1 MPYVVQSSEKVRGI
15 GADYETK
22 AMLYL
27 MNCRDDSYEIN
38 FFAIDFYND
47 VTGLNVHADKAWDVQ
62 SKGTKNTSAKG
73 IGRELVTLFKNEMSD
88 LNFDYLILFM
98 ADVPET
104 FRTDATLTT
113 FGIDNIKDKALKS
126 VRQGLIDEANKRTRS
141 YIDAAWITDEN
152 IDGFLRKVTFVID
165 DKSKA
170 DYIKGIMSINPK
182 YIPNDNVLD
191 GIFNKIR
198 DAQAGKKN
206 NESVEGEM
214 VSRLRDVLYYD
225 RILKSKE
232 IRLMVLNT
240 FINHDVMNT
249 PAPQSFYQILHRFDG
264 LKQKDIVEDCK
275 LQISRLLYDKTYTD
289 EFWELLDL
297 ICGVVA
303 DNKLLTVKQTFDI
316 ISDRNAVKNPRLD
329 DYTVQYLISV
339 MKEALL

>member
-1 MPYVVQSSEKVRGI
+1 MAYIVSSTEKVRGK

-47 VTGLNVHADKAWDVQ
+47 VTGLNIHADKAWDVQ
-62 SKGTKNTSAKG
+62 SKGTKGTSAKG

-98 ADVPET
+98 AGVPET
-104 FRTDATLTT
+104 FRKDASKNT
-113 FGIDNIKDKALKS
+113 FGIDNIKEKAFKS
-126 VRQGLIDEANKRTRS
+126 VREGLIDEAKKRTKS

-152 IDGFLRKVTFVID
+152 IDAFLQRVTFVID
-165 DKSKA
+165 DRSKA
-170 DYIKGIMSINPK
+170 DYIKSIMSINPR
-182 YIPNDNVLD
+182 YIPKDNVLD

-214 VSRLRDVLYYD
+214 VNRLRDVLYYD
-225 RILKSKE
+225 RILRSKE

-249 PAPQSFYQILHRFDG
+249 PAPQSFYQLLHRFDG
-264 LKQKDIVEDCK
+264 LKQKDIIEDCK
-275 LQISRLLYDKTYTD
+275 LQISKLLYDKTYTD
-289 EFWELLDL
+289 EFWNLLDL
-297 ICGVVA
+297 ICGTVA
-303 DNKLLTVKQTFDI
+303 DNKTLTVKQTFDI
-316 ISDRNAVKNPRLD
+316 ISDCDAVKNPRLD

>member
-1 MPYVVQSSEKVRGI
+1 MSYVVQSSEKVRGI

-62 SKGTKNTSAKG
+62 SKGTKSTSAKG

-113 FGIDNIKDKALKS
+113 FGIDNIKDKALMS
-126 VRQGLIDEANKRTRS
+126 VKQGLIDEAKKRIKS
-141 YIDAAWITDEN
+141 YIDAAWITDKN
-152 IDGFLRKVTFVID
+152 IDNFLQKVTFVID

-206 NESVEGEM
+206 NEPVEGEM

-249 PAPQSFYQILHRFDG
+249 PAPQSFYQLLHRFDG

-289 EFWELLDL
+289 EFWKLLDL

-303 DNKLLTVKQTFDI
+303 DKKTLTVKQTFDI
-316 ISDRNAVKNPRLD
+316 ISDLDAVKNPRLD

>member
-27 MNCRDDSYEIN
+27 MNCREDSHEIN

-47 VTGLNVHADKAWDVQ
+47 VTGLNIHADRAWDVQ
-62 SKGTKNTSAKG
+62 SKGTKGTSAKG

-88 LNFDYLILFM
+88 LNFDYLILFI
-98 ADVPET
+98 ADVPDT
-104 FRTDATLTT
+104 FRKDSTNNT
-113 FGIDNIKDKALKS
+113 FGIGNIKEKALKS
-126 VRQGLIDEANKRTRS
+126 VRAGLIDEAKKRIKS
-141 YIDAAWITDEN
+141 YIEAAWITDEN
-152 IDGFLRKVTFVID
+152 IDNFLQKVTFVID

-182 YIPNDNVLD
+182 YIPKDNVLD

-225 RILKSKE
+225 RILRSKE

-249 PAPQSFYQILHRFDG
+249 PAPQSFYQLLHRFDG

-289 EFWELLDL
+289 EFWDLLDL
-297 ICGVVA
+297 ICETVA
-303 DNKLLTVKQTFDI
+303 DNKALTVKQTFDI
-316 ISDRNAVKNPRLD
+316 ISDRDAVNNPRLD
-329 DYTVQYLISV
+329 DYTVQYIISV

>member
-62 SKGTKNTSAKG
+62 SKGTKSTSAKG

-113 FGIDNIKDKALKS
+113 FEIDNIKDKALKS

-141 YIDAAWITDEN
+141 YIDAAWITNEN
-152 IDGFLRKVTFVID
+152 IKIAGETKPTGIAWAPPFRSFLRG
-165 DKSKA
+165 A
-170 DYIKGIMSINPK
+170 M
-182 YIPNDNVLD
+182 LHCD
-191 GIFNKIR
+191 GYFP
-198 DAQAGKKN
+198 
-206 NESVEGEM
+206 V
-214 VSRLRDVLYYD
+214 
-225 RILKSKE
+225 
-232 IRLMVLNT
+232 
-240 FINHDVMNT
+240 
-249 PAPQSFYQILHRFDG
+249 
-264 LKQKDIVEDCK
+264 
-275 LQISRLLYDKTYTD
+275 
-289 EFWELLDL
+289 WE
-297 ICGVVA
+297 
-303 DNKLLTVKQTFDI
+303 TQ
-316 ISDRNAVKNPRLD
+316 
-329 DYTVQYLISV
+329 
-339 MKEALL
+339 M